1 MARSITGQA
10 TCGKQKIVLNSGTLI
25 PNNNFGGIPSV
36 NAHRRIKPAEADT
49 RHQSQTTASSQH
61 HLQTMPCG
69 SIRPYLHLTSRKS
82 EGIPKSGQSRICG
95 VSRSLSIKCALN
107 QPLLS
112 KHILRVMHR
121 TGNISTKFCS
131 YTLRA
136 ELTSRM

>member
-10 TCGKQKIVLNSGTLI
+10 TSGKQKVVLNSGTLI

-49 RHQSQTTASSQH
+49 RHQSQTTTSSQH

-82 EGIPKSGQSRICG
+82 EGIPKSGQSRISG
-95 VSRSLSIKCALN
+95 VSEPFYKMRFEPAPVEQTHSASHAQNWKHLN
-107 QPLLS
+107 KVLQL
-112 KHILRVMHR
+112 
-121 TGNISTKFCS
+121 
-131 YTLRA
+131 YTA
-136 ELTSRM
+136 CGAH